1 MKKKYI
7 RPAIC
12 TILLENTSHLLAGSD
27 KFGVNINAEPVDPE
41 ETW

>member
-7 RPAIC
+7 RPAVC
-12 TILLENTSHLLAGSD
+12 TILEENTSDLLAGSD